1 MPTDVTDAAQSSNTS
16 SLRLLLAEYGPLA
29 VAVGFAILAVA
40 GIALFLVGDES
51 LARSFLDQYGMIALF
66 AILVLE
72 GAMLLYFAP
81 SEALVPAS
89 IQLLAAST
97 GDYQTIAALILVAA
111 AGATIGQYAL
121 FTLAK
126 RTGRDWLLDRTWFRV
141 SESRLE
147 RFEGWFDRWGRAAV
161 PVSNALL
168 FTRGMLTVPAG
179 FAEMRDAEF
188 VVLSALG
195 SIAFQTWL
203 ALAWL
208 GVLELGVF

>member
-1 MPTDVTDAAQSSNTS
+1 MTTDVADGTQPRDDG
-16 SLRLLLAEYGPLA
+16 LRWLLAEYGPLA
-29 VAVGFAILAVA
+29 VAVGFALLAAA
-40 GIALFLVGDES
+40 GVALFLVGDES
-51 LARSFLDQYGMIALF
+51 LARAYLDRYGMVALF

-97 GDYQTIAALILVAA
+97 GDLRTIAALVLVAA
-111 AGATIGQYAL
+111 AGATVGQYAL

-126 RTGRDWLLDRTWFRV
+126 RTGRDWLLERTWFRV
-141 SESRLE
+141 SESRLA

-161 PVSNALL
+161 LLSNALL

-179 FAEMRDAEF
+179 FADMDDVEF
-188 VVLSALG
+188 VALSAVG
-195 SIAFQTWL
+195 SVLFQTWL

-208 GVLELGVF
+208 GVLELGAL

>member
-1 MPTDVTDAAQSSNTS
+1 MTTDVTDGSSRS
-16 SLRLLLAEYGPLA
+16 GRGLRWVLVEYGPLA
-29 VAVGFAILAVA
+29 VAVGFALLALA
-40 GIALFLVGDES
+40 GVALFLVGDES
-51 LARSFLDQYGMIALF
+51 LARQFLDKYGLLALF

-89 IQLLAAST
+89 IQLLAASKS
-97 GDYQTIAALILVAA
+97 DHATIVALVLVAA
-111 AGATIGQYAL
+111 AGATVGQYAL

-126 RTGRDWLLDRTWFRV
+126 RTGRGWLLDRSWFRV
-141 SESRLE
+141 SEDRLE

-168 FTRGMLTVPAG
+168 LTRGMLTVPAG
-179 FAEMRDAEF
+179 FADMSDAEF
-188 VVLSALG
+188 LALSALG
-195 SIAFQTWL
+195 SVVFQTWL

-208 GVLELGVF
+208 GVLQLGVF

>member
-1 MPTDVTDAAQSSNTS
+1 MTTDVTDGTQPQENG
-16 SLRLLLAEYGPLA
+16 LRWLLAEYGPLA
-29 VAVGFAILAVA
+29 VAVGFAVLAVA
-40 GIALFLVGDES
+40 GVALFLVGDES
-51 LARSFLDQYGMIALF
+51 LARSFLDQYGMLALF

-97 GDYQTIAALILVAA
+97 GDGETIAVLILVAA
-111 AGATIGQYAL
+111 AGATVGQYAL

-141 SESRLE
+141 SEARLE

-179 FAEMRDAEF
+179 FAEMNDLEF
-188 VVLSALG
+188 VALSAVG
-195 SIAFQTWL
+195 SVLFQTWL

>member
-1 MPTDVTDAAQSSNTS
+1 MTTDVSEGTDATEDR
-16 SLRLLLAEYGPLA
+16 LRLAVAEYGPLA
-29 VAVGFAILAVA
+29 VAVGFALLAVA
-40 GIALFLVGDES
+40 GVALFFVGDES
-51 LARSFLDQYGMIALF
+51 LARRFLDRYGMAALF

-81 SEALVPAS
+81 SEALVPAG

-97 GDYQTIAALILVAA
+97 GDVDTIVALVLVAA
-111 AGATIGQYAL
+111 AGATVGQYAL

-141 SESRLE
+141 SESQLE
-147 RFEGWFDRWGRAAV
+147 RFEGWFGRWGRAAV

-179 FAEMRDAEF
+179 FADMNDLEF

-195 SIAFQTWL
+195 SVAFQTWL

>member
-1 MPTDVTDAAQSSNTS
+1 MTTDVAEESRTDDDG
-16 SLRLLLAEYGPLA
+16 LRYVLAEYGPLA
-29 VAVGFAILAVA
+29 VAVGFAVLAVA

-51 LARSFLDQYGMIALF
+51 LAREFLDNYGIPALF
-66 AILVLE
+66 AILILE

-97 GDYQTIAALILVAA
+97 DDLGTIAVLVLVAA
-111 AGATIGQYAL
+111 AGATVGQYAL

-141 SESRLE
+141 SEDQLT

-161 PVSNALL
+161 PISNALL

-179 FAEMRDAEF
+179 FAEMSDREF
-188 VVLSALG
+188 VALSFVG
-195 SIAFQTWL
+195 SVVFQSWL

-208 GVLELGVF
+208 GVLSLGVF

>member
-1 MPTDVTDAAQSSNTS
+1 MTTDVADGTQPKENG
-16 SLRLLLAEYGPLA
+16 LRWLLAEYGPLA
-29 VAVGFAILAVA
+29 VAVGFCLLAVA

-51 LARSFLDQYGMIALF
+51 LARAFLDQYGMLALF
-66 AILVLE
+66 AILILE

-97 GDYQTIAALILVAA
+97 QDVETIAVLVLVAA

-126 RTGRDWLLDRTWFRV
+126 RTGRDWLLERTWFRV

-179 FAEMRDAEF
+179 FAEMNDLEF
-188 VVLSALG
+188 LALSAVG
-195 SIAFQTWL
+195 SVLFQTWL

>member
-1 MPTDVTDAAQSSNTS
+1 MTTDVADGAGADETD
-16 SLRLLLAEYGPLA
+16 LRGVLAEYGPLA
-29 VAVGFAILAVA
+29 VAIAFAVLAVA
-40 GIALFLVGDES
+40 GVALFLVGDES
-51 LARSFLDQYGMIALF
+51 LARAFLDRYGMLALF

-97 GDYQTIAALILVAA
+97 GDLGTIAALILVAA
-111 AGATIGQYAL
+111 AGATVGQYAL

-126 RTGRDWLLDRTWFRV
+126 RTGREWLLDRTWFRV
-141 SESRLE
+141 SEDRLA

-179 FAEMRDAEF
+179 FAEMNDVEF
-188 VVLSALG
+188 VALSAVG
-195 SIAFQTWL
+195 SVVFQTWL

>member
-1 MPTDVTDAAQSSNTS
+1 MTTDVAEEPRKADDG
-16 SLRLLLAEYGPLA
+16 LRYVLAEYGPLA
-29 VAVGFAILAVA
+29 VAVGFAVLAVA
-40 GIALFLVGDES
+40 GVALFLVGDES
-51 LARSFLDQYGMIALF
+51 LARAFLDRYGVPALF

-97 GDYQTIAALILVAA
+97 SDYATIATLVVVAA
-111 AGATIGQYAL
+111 VGATVGQYAL

-126 RTGRDWLLDRTWFRV
+126 RTGRDWLLARTWFRV
-141 SESRLE
+141 SEERLA
-147 RFEGWFDRWGRAAV
+147 RFEDWFDRWGRAAV

-179 FAEMRDAEF
+179 FAEMDDREF
-188 VVLSALG
+188 LALSFVG
-195 SIAFQTWL
+195 SVAFQAWL

-208 GVLELGVF
+208 GVLSLGAL

>member
-1 MPTDVTDAAQSSNTS
+1 MTTDVTDGTQPQENG
-16 SLRLLLAEYGPLA
+16 LRWLLAEYGPLA
-29 VAVGFAILAVA
+29 VAVGFAVLAVA
-40 GIALFLVGDES
+40 GVALFLVGDES
-51 LARSFLDQYGMIALF
+51 LARSFLDQYGMLALF

-97 GDYQTIAALILVAA
+97 GDVETIAVLILVAA
-111 AGATIGQYAL
+111 AGATVGQYAL

-141 SESRLE
+141 SEARLE

-179 FAEMRDAEF
+179 FAEMNDLEF
-188 VVLSALG
+188 VALSAVG
-195 SIAFQTWL
+195 SVLFQTWL

>member
-1 MPTDVTDAAQSSNTS
+1 MTTDVTDGSSRS
-16 SLRLLLAEYGPLA
+16 DRGLRWVLVEYGPLA
-29 VAVGFAILAVA
+29 VAVGFALLALA
-40 GIALFLVGDES
+40 GVALFLVGDES
-51 LARSFLDQYGMIALF
+51 LARQFLDKYGLLALF

-89 IQLLAAST
+89 IQLLAASKS
-97 GDYQTIAALILVAA
+97 DHATIVALVLVAA
-111 AGATIGQYAL
+111 AGATVGQYAL

-126 RTGRDWLLDRTWFRV
+126 RTGRGWLLDRSWFRV
-141 SESRLE
+141 SEDRLE

-168 FTRGMLTVPAG
+168 LTRGMLTVPAG
-179 FAEMRDAEF
+179 FADMSDAEF
-188 VVLSALG
+188 LALSALG
-195 SIAFQTWL
+195 SVVFQTWL

-208 GVLELGVF
+208 GVLQLGAF

>member
-1 MPTDVTDAAQSSNTS
+1 MTTDVDEEPRNADGG
-16 SLRLLLAEYGPLA
+16 LRWVLAEYGPLA
-29 VAVGFAILAVA
+29 IAVGFALLAVA

-51 LARSFLDQYGMIALF
+51 LARSFLDQYGVFALF

-97 GDYQTIAALILVAA
+97 SDYATIATLVLVAA
-111 AGATIGQYAL
+111 VGATVGQYAL

-126 RTGRDWLLDRTWFRV
+126 RTGREWLLDRTWFRV
-141 SESRLE
+141 SDDRLE

-179 FAEMRDAEF
+179 FAEMNDGEF
-188 VVLSALG
+188 VVLSFVG
-195 SIAFQTWL
+195 SVVFQTWL

-208 GVLELGVF
+208 GVLELGGF

>member
-1 MPTDVTDAAQSSNTS
+1 MTTDVTDGAQPREDG
-16 SLRLLLAEYGPLA
+16 LRWLLAEYGPLA
-29 VAVGFAILAVA
+29 VAVGFAVLAVA
-40 GIALFLVGDES
+40 GVALFLVGDES
-51 LARSFLDQYGMIALF
+51 LARAFLDQYGVLALF

-97 GDYQTIAALILVAA
+97 GDVETIAVLILVAA
-111 AGATIGQYAL
+111 AGATVGQYAL

-141 SESRLE
+141 SEDRLE

-179 FAEMRDAEF
+179 FADMNDLEF
-188 VVLSALG
+188 VALSAVG
-195 SIAFQTWL
+195 SVLFQTWL

-208 GVLELGVF
+208 GVLQLGVF

>member
-1 MPTDVTDAAQSSNTS
+1 MTTDVADGAERDPDG
-16 SLRLLLAEYGPLA
+16 LRYVLAEYGPLA
-29 VAVGFAILAVA
+29 VAIGFVMLALA

-51 LARSFLDQYGMIALF
+51 LARSFLDGYGVPALF
-66 AILVLE
+66 SILVLE

-97 GDYQTIAALILVAA
+97 GDYATIATLVLVAA
-111 AGATIGQYAL
+111 VGATVGQYAL

-126 RTGRDWLLDRTWFRV
+126 RTGRDWLLARTWFRV
-141 SESRLE
+141 SEDRLA

-179 FAEMRDAEF
+179 FAEMDDREF
-188 VVLSALG
+188 VALSFVGSVL
-195 SIAFQTWL
+195 FQTWL

-208 GVLELGVF
+208 GVLSLGVF

>member
-1 MPTDVTDAAQSSNTS
+1 MTTDVAEESRTDDDG
-16 SLRLLLAEYGPLA
+16 LRYVLAEYGPLA
-29 VAVGFAILAVA
+29 VAVGFAVLAVA

-51 LARSFLDQYGMIALF
+51 LAREFLDNYGIPALF
-66 AILVLE
+66 AILILE

-97 GDYQTIAALILVAA
+97 DDLGTIAVLVLVAA
-111 AGATIGQYAL
+111 AGATVGQYAL

-141 SESRLE
+141 SEDQLT

-161 PVSNALL
+161 PISNALL

-179 FAEMRDAEF
+179 FAEMRDREF
-188 VVLSALG
+188 VALSFAG
-195 SIAFQTWL
+195 SVVFQTWL

-208 GVLELGVF
+208 GVLSLGVF